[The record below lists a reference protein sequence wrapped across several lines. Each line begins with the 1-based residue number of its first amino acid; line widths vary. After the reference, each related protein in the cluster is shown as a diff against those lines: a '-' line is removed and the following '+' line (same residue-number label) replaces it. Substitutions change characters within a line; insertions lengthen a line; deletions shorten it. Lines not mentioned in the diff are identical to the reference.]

1 MEQPSTVI
9 VPSSPL
15 RLLRAYVLGTLG
27 MVVGILGASAGLI
40 GVGTW
45 TAVVCA
51 VVAGL
56 STVLYVMAAVRG
68 RPRVVLTPE
77 GFALEKV
84 IGREAHRWEDID
96 GPFGVIKVGWSKGV
110 GYHLTPDY
118 KARVGKKPTSLF
130 GGYDGAIVGAL
141 RCSPE
146 ELADLLNEHLRR
158 SRGTPGTAPP
168 AEQGRQTNVGRE

>member
-1 MEQPSTVI
+1 MEQSSTVI

-15 RLLRAYVLGTLG
+15 RLLVTLVLSNVA
-27 MVVGILGASAGLI
+27 MVVGILGVAVSLV

-45 TAVVCA
+45 TAVACA
-51 VVAGL
+51 VVVGL
-56 STVLYVMAAVRG
+56 STVLYVIAAARG

-84 IGREAHRWEDID
+84 IGREAHRWEDIV
-96 GPFGVIKVGWSKGV
+96 GPFAVIKVGWSKGV
-110 GYHLTPDY
+110 GYHLTPEY

-130 GGYDGAIVGAL
+130 GGYDGALVGAL

-158 SRGTPGTAPP
+158 NRGAPG
-168 AEQGRQTNVGRE
+168 

>member
-1 MEQPSTVI
+1 MEQPNTAI

-15 RLLRAYVLGTLG
+15 RLLRAYVLGSLG
-27 MVVGILGASAGLI
+27 MVVGILGVSVSLF

-45 TAVVCA
+45 TGVACA
-51 VVAGL
+51 VVVGL
-56 STVLYVMAAVRG
+56 STVLYVIAAVRG

-96 GPFGVIKVGWSKGV
+96 GPFGVLKVGWSKGV
-110 GYHLTPDY
+110 GYHLTPEY
-118 KARVGKKPTSLF
+118 KARVAKKPTSLF
-130 GGYDGAIVGAL
+130 GGYDGALVGAL

-146 ELADLLNEHLRR
+146 ELAELLNEHMHRNK
-158 SRGTPGTAPP
+158 GTPGLAPP
-168 AEQGRQTNVGRE
+168 G

>member
-1 MEQPSTVI
+1 MEQQSTVI

-15 RLLRAYVLGTLG
+15 RLLRAYVLGTVG
-27 MVVGILGASAGLI
+27 MVVGILGASASLF

-51 VVAGL
+51 VVVGL
-56 STVLYVMAAVRG
+56 STALYGIAAVRS

-77 GFALEKV
+77 GFTLEKV
-84 IGREAHRWEDID
+84 IGREEHRWQDID
-96 GPFGVIKVGWSKGV
+96 GPFGVIKAGWSKGV
-110 GYHLTPDY
+110 GYRLTPDH

-130 GGYDGAIVGAL
+130 GGYDGSIVGAL

-158 SRGTPGTAPP
+158 NRGTPGTAPP
-168 AEQGRQTNVGRE
+168 AGQGHQTSMG